1 MKMCKRI
8 IATSRKTGKIA
19 YRSNHHLTTGICG
32 MMFTRWAKGKKLKN
46 YQITIVEG

>member
-8 IATSRKTGKIA
+8 MATSRKNGRIVYK
-19 YRSNHHLTTGICG
+19 SNHHLTTAICG